1 MRRLLPALFACFL
14 AFSARAESTL
24 VLWDF
29 DNNTVGTLEAIQGV
43 EHLSRVLPEALLA
56 KLSRTPGLRLVERV
70 RLRELLDEQKLGTS
84 TVADQDARLK
94 LGRILGAGS
103 MIFGEY
109 IALGPVIRVDVRL
122 VDTATSQ
129 ILLSEP
135 LTGAE
140 EELLADIDNLAGL
153 IARRQG
159 AQYTTGQGGTPFPP
173 QAWALYE
180 SGLRQMDEK
189 QFEAAVET
197 FKQLLGQHPG
207 FAPAERQIGLAL
219 ERLARKH

>member
-1 MRRLLPALFACFL
+1 MRRVLLALIAVLVILPA
-14 AFSARAESTL
+14 RGEGTL

-29 DNNTVGTLEAIQGV
+29 DNNTVGSMDAIQGV
-43 EHLSRVLPEALLA
+43 EHLARVLPEALLS
-56 KLSRTPGLRLVERV
+56 KLAQSPGLRIVERV
-70 RLRELLDEQKLGTS
+70 RLRELLDEQKLGS
-84 TVADQDARLK
+84 SAVADQEARLR
-94 LGRILGAGS
+94 LGRILGASG

-135 LTGAE
+135 MTGAE
-140 EELLADIDNLAGL
+140 EELLVDIENLAGL

-159 AQYTTGQGGTPFPP
+159 SQFTAGQGGIPFPP
-173 QAWALYE
+173 AAWALYE
-180 SGLRQMDEK
+180 NGLRQMDEK
-189 QFEAAVET
+189 HFEAAIET
-197 FKQLLGQHPG
+197 FKLLLGQYPG

-219 ERLARKH
+219 ERLARTN